1 MDYLLTMQTE
11 ALFSNIADR
20 ISTELSQAESSIYI
34 AVAWL
39 TNRDLFNIL
48 VDKAKSGVTVQLLLS
63 NDEFNQNSY
72 LDFSRL
78 KIGNSVAYLVGDG
91 KSDLMHNK
99 FCVIDRRVVMTGSYN
114 WSYKAE
120 KNNHEN
126 IVITTDDFE
135 LADQFIAQFKQI
147 RDNYFAHQE
156 ALEFPVAKV
165 IKRLEILKNYVIL
178 EDDEDIERESRKL
191 SVYQFQQDIAQII
204 RALSQN
210 AFSQA
215 VELIDEFIKRN
226 HQIVVYG
233 EVDIAALKLEI
244 RHLEHQLNAY
254 DDEKTELEKTLML
267 FQHRHTK
274 ELGQYISRLLHLRK
288 LKFVWDDEKFAE
300 AEQDEREY
308 HQQLEEE
315 NAKEIQTLS
324 EDDQK
329 TLKRAYKKASILCHP
344 DKVAEEMKEDA
355 TETFTKLKQA
365 YEENNLTLVQEI
377 LDDLEQGKF
386 FKSRTAS
393 ISEKEKLQLEIRRL
407 REKIQALETEIY
419 TIKESEEYQ
428 TISEIEDWDKYF
440 DNIREQLKDEIER
453 LENELDG

>member
-1 MDYLLTMQTE
+1 MQTE

-63 NDEFNQNSY
+63 NDEINQNSS

-99 FCVIDRRVVMTGSYN
+99 FCVIDRRVVITGSYN

-126 IVITTDDFE
+126 IVITSDDFE

-191 SVYQFQQDIAQII
+191 SVYQFQQDIDPII

-254 DDEKTELEKTLML
+254 DDEKTELEKTLTL

-324 EDDQK
+324 EEDQK
-329 TLKRAYKKASILCHP
+329 ALKRAYKKASILCHP

-365 YEENNLTLVQEI
+365 YEENNLALVQEI
-377 LDDLEQGKF
+377 LDDLEQGNF

-419 TIKESEEYQ
+419 TIKESDEYQ

-453 LENELDG
+453 IETELDDQP

>member
-1 MDYLLTMQTE
+1 MQTE

-63 NDEFNQNSY
+63 NDEINQNSS

-135 LADQFIAQFKQI
+135 LADQFIAQFKHI
-147 RDNYFAHQE
+147 RDSYFAHQE

-274 ELGQYISRLLHLRK
+274 ELGKYISRLLYLRK

-315 NAKEIQTLS
+315 NTKEIQTLS
-324 EDDQK
+324 EEDQK
-329 TLKRAYKKASILCHP
+329 ALKRAYKKASILCHP

-365 YEENNLTLVQEI
+365 YEENNLALVQEI
-377 LDDLEQGKF
+377 LDDLEQGNF

-428 TISEIEDWDKYF
+428 TISEIEDWDEYF
-440 DNIREQLKDEIER
+440 DRIREQLKDEIER
-453 LENELDG
+453 IETELDD

>member
-1 MDYLLTMQTE
+1 MQTE

-63 NDEFNQNSY
+63 NDEINQNSS

-135 LADQFIAQFKQI
+135 LADQFIAQFKHI
-147 RDNYFAHQE
+147 RDSYFAHQE

-274 ELGQYISRLLHLRK
+274 ELGKYISRLLHLRK

-315 NAKEIQTLS
+315 NTKEIQTLS
-324 EDDQK
+324 EEDQK
-329 TLKRAYKKASILCHP
+329 ALKRAYKKASILCHP

-365 YEENNLTLVQEI
+365 YEENNLALVQEI
-377 LDDLEQGKF
+377 LDDLEQGNF

-428 TISEIEDWDKYF
+428 TISEIEDWDEYF
-440 DNIREQLKDEIER
+440 DRIREQLKDEIER
-453 LENELDG
+453 IETELDD

>member
-1 MDYLLTMQTE
+1 MQTE

-63 NDEFNQNSY
+63 NDEINQNSS

-324 EDDQK
+324 EEDQK
-329 TLKRAYKKASILCHP
+329 ALKRAYKKASILCHP

-365 YEENNLTLVQEI
+365 YEENNLALVQEI
-377 LDDLEQGKF
+377 LDDLEQGNF

-440 DNIREQLKDEIER
+440 DNIREQLKGEIER
-453 LENELDG
+453 IETELDD

>member
-1 MDYLLTMQTE
+1 MQTE

-114 WSYKAE
+114 WSYRAE

-147 RDNYFAHQE
+147 RDRYFAHQE

-191 SVYQFQQDIAQII
+191 SVYQFQQDIDQII

-324 EDDQK
+324 EEDQK
-329 TLKRAYKKASILCHP
+329 ALKRAYKKASILCHP

-365 YEENNLTLVQEI
+365 YEENNLALVQEI
-377 LDDLEQGKF
+377 LDDLEQGNF

-440 DNIREQLKDEIER
+440 DNIREQLKGEIER
-453 LENELDG
+453 IETELDD

>member
-1 MDYLLTMQTE
+1 MQTE

-63 NDEFNQNSY
+63 NDEINQNSS

-135 LADQFIAQFKQI
+135 LADQFIAQFKHI

-274 ELGQYISRLLHLRK
+274 ELGKYISRLLHLRK

-315 NAKEIQTLS
+315 NAKEIQTLN

-329 TLKRAYKKASILCHP
+329 ALKRAYKKASILCHP
-344 DKVAEEMKEDA
+344 DKVAEEMKKEA

-365 YEENNLTLVQEI
+365 YEENNLALVQEI
-377 LDDLEQGKF
+377 LDDLEQGNF

-428 TISEIEDWDKYF
+428 TISEIEDWDEYF
-440 DNIREQLKDEIER
+440 DRIREQLKDEIER
-453 LENELDG
+453 IETELDD

>member
-1 MDYLLTMQTE
+1 MQTE

-63 NDEFNQNSY
+63 NDEINQNSS

-99 FCVIDRRVVMTGSYN
+99 FCVIDRRVVITGSYN

-147 RDNYFAHQE
+147 RDGYFAHQE

-324 EDDQK
+324 EDEQK
-329 TLKRAYKKASILCHP
+329 ALKRAYKKASILCHP
-344 DKVAEEMKEDA
+344 DKVAEEMKKEA

-365 YEENNLTLVQEI
+365 YEENNLALVLEI
-377 LDDLEQGKF
+377 LADLEQGKF

-393 ISEKEKLQLEIRRL
+393 ISEKEKLQLEIQRL
-407 REKIQALETEIY
+407 REKIQVLEAEIY
-419 TIKESEEYQ
+419 AIKESDEYQ
-428 TISEIEDWDKYF
+428 TISEIEDWDEYF
-440 DNIREQLKDEIER
+440 DRIREQLKGEIER
-453 LENELDG
+453 IENELDG

>member
-1 MDYLLTMQTE
+1 MQTE

-20 ISTELSQAESSIYI
+20 ISSELSQAESSIYI

-48 VDKAKSGVTVQLLLS
+48 VDKAKSGITVQLLLS
-63 NDEFNQNSY
+63 NDEINQNSS

-126 IVITTDDFE
+126 MVITTDDFE

-191 SVYQFQQDIAQII
+191 SVYQFQQDIYQII

-254 DDEKTELEKTLML
+254 DDEKTELEKTLTL

-329 TLKRAYKKASILCHP
+329 ALKRAYKKASILCHP

-365 YEENNLTLVQEI
+365 YEENNLDLVQEI

-393 ISEKEKLQLEIRRL
+393 ISEKEKLQLEIQRL
-407 REKIQALETEIY
+407 REKIQVLEAEIY
-419 TIKESEEYQ
+419 AIKESEEYQ
-428 TISEIEDWDKYF
+428 TISEIEDWDEYF
-440 DNIREQLKDEIER
+440 DRIREQLKDEIER
-453 LENELDG
+453 IEIELDEQS